1 RSVSTA
7 SCNRARALSKMTPWT
22 FSRLI
27 SRSVGMAATS
37 SNLTI
42 GVGSSAGWPMIL
54 LQRPTHSSQMNTL
67 GPAMSLAT
75 LCWLLPQNEQWSVG
89 CSPLRRDHGKRDAA
103 FLSLPLRVM
112 NGTGVK
118 AALTVK
124 PNLTPLVKAS
134 LTHGEGDCPGPG
146 RDMAQS
152 TRPLRSRYREPAA
165 AIYVA
170 SQHGRRHGAFRHPA
184 HPPAAVPFPQR
195 LFEQTEH
202 SHAERKDG
210 RRHRLDLRHRSRH
223 CARAR
228 RRGRQCGSQRFW
240 RRQRDR
246 KDPPRRPQ
254 ALPP

>member
-1 RSVSTA
+1 MGTFYRVGSGFSKQAPGQIHATHENRSHAAWRDAPSASPIVAQLTSRARSVSTA
-7 SCNRARALSKMTPWT
+7 SCRRARALSKMTPWT

-42 GVGSSAGWPMIL
+42 GVGSSAGRPMIL

-134 LTHGEGDCPGPG
+134 LTH
-146 RDMAQS
+146 
-152 TRPLRSRYREPAA
+152 
-165 AIYVA
+165 
-170 SQHGRRHGAFRHPA
+170 
-184 HPPAAVPFPQR
+184 
-195 LFEQTEH
+195 
-202 SHAERKDG
+202 
-210 RRHRLDLRHRSRH
+210 
-223 CARAR
+223 
-228 RRGRQCGSQRFW
+228 
-240 RRQRDR
+240 
-246 KDPPRRPQ
+246 
-254 ALPP
+254 